1 MKNLKILLKQM
12 EDSVHC
18 FDSDEVYEDAEKEI
32 IEDFQELE
40 SQLAN
45 ALALVESTNSDM
57 LELNGKLQE
66 FEGMK
71 KFIIESAEKLKG
83 GTDET

>member
-1 MKNLKILLKQM
+1 MNRYDL
-12 EDSVHC
+12 EDTAPFGS
-18 FDSDEVYEDAEKEI
+18 YETCNQLVKADDGDWVRW
-32 IEDFQELE
+32 EDIDTLQ

-57 LELNGKLQE
+57 LKLNGKLQE

-83 GTDET
+83 GTNEL